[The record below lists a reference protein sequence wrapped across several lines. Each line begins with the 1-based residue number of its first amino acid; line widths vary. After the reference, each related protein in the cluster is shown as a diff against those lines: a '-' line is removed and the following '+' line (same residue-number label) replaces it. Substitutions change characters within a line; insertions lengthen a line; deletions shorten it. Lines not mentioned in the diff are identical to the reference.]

1 LVSFSSLMSFGSTC
15 MVTTREANSV
25 VSTVPPTRV
34 LEKLGMEESFKR
46 VKFALLVKTGS
57 SNVKTS
63 WSKLS
68 WKDSITP
75 GDVLSLVYVET
86 WSGLLISIRFTG
98 FPLKATSV
106 KVLAEI
112 ARRDSEAC
120 VCIRFQNFKVIQI
133 IRQQLHNDYDISTCV
148 GAYST

>member
-1 LVSFSSLMSFGSTC
+1 V
-15 MVTTREANSV
+15 VTTREANSV
-25 VSTVPPTRV
+25 VSTVPPTGV

-46 VKFALLVKTGS
+46 VKFTLLAKTGS

-68 WKDSITP
+68 WKDCNT
-75 GDVLSLVYVET
+75 GGVLSLVYVET

-106 KVLAEI
+106 MVVAEI
-112 ARRDSEAC
+112 ARR
-120 VCIRFQNFKVIQI
+120 
-133 IRQQLHNDYDISTCV
+133 
-148 GAYST
+148 